1 MTKKEL
7 IEALKDLPD
16 DAIVTRANI
25 NEDEDEDDY
34 YIDYL
39 DLEEVDYK
47 AESNKIMLY

>member
-7 IEALKDLPD
+7 IKALKDFPD
-16 DAIVTRANI
+16 DAIVTRANV
-25 NEDEDEDDY
+25 DEYDY

-39 DLEEVDYK
+39 DLEEIDYK

>member
-7 IEALKDLPD
+7 IKALKDFPD
-16 DAIVTRANI
+16 DAVVTRAHVN
-25 NEDEDEDDY
+25 DDDYGY